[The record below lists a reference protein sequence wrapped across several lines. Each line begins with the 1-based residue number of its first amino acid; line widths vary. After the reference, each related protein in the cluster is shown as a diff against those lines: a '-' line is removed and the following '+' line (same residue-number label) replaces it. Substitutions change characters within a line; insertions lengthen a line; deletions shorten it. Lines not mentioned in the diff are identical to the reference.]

1 MQTYLFFKRI
11 AIKLYIIY
19 LVVDNKIYERDS
31 KNIKVTFS
39 VILSNFFA
47 PISQILEVLN
57 LLSWRYHWLLRKR
70 IFEHCCKENLVVFTA
85 ALIILFSFQSLNNM
99 RYMFFVEECVKGI
112 GKTWQNYPFS
122 RAVSPPAGRFEER
135 PTNLPTNPP
144 WRSRACLVPRRLSL
158 DENVRAKEGGKET
171 TGEWR
176 LYPSHGHL
184 RFITSH
190 SRFALASSKRS
201 AWGGG
206 WFCLE
211 CWYVRKYFLRAWPAT
226 QPKNT

>member
-70 IFEHCCKENLVVFTA
+70 IFERWCKENLVVFTA
-85 ALIILFSFQSLNNM
+85 ALIILLSFQTLNNM
-99 RYMFFVEECVKGI
+99 RYIFFVDECVKGI
-112 GKTWQNYPFS
+112 GKTWQKYPFS
-122 RAVSPPAGRFEER
+122 RAVFPSSRQIWRMTHQLTHQPPTHPDEVVPASYPDVSLSMKMCAQRKAGRR
-135 PTNLPTNPP
+135 QRVSDVCTLPMVT
-144 WRSRACLVPRRLSL
+144 C
-158 DENVRAKEGGKET
+158 
-171 TGEWR
+171 
-176 LYPSHGHL
+176 
-184 RFITSH
+184 
-190 SRFALASSKRS
+190 ASSPVTRVSRS
-201 AWGGG
+201 SLANEAPEEQAD
-206 WFCLE
+206 F
-211 CWYVRKYFLRAWPAT
+211 V
-226 QPKNT
+226 

>member
-70 IFEHCCKENLVVFTA
+70 IFEHWCKENLVVFTA
-85 ALIILFSFQSLNNM
+85 ALIILLSFQTLNNM
-99 RYMFFVEECVKGI
+99 RYIFFVEECVKGI
-112 GKTWQNYPFS
+112 GKTWENYPFS
-122 RAVSPPAGRFEER
+122 RAVFPSSRQIWR
-135 PTNLPTNPP
+135 TTHQLTPTNPP

-171 TGEWR
+171 TSEWR
-176 LYPSHGHL
+176 RYPSHGHL

-201 AWGGG
+201 TWGGG

-211 CWYVRKYFLRAWPAT
+211 CWYVR
-226 QPKNT
+226 

>member
-47 PISQILEVLN
+47 PISQLLEVLN

-70 IFEHCCKENLVVFTA
+70 IFEHWCKENLVVFTA
-85 ALIILFSFQSLNNM
+85 ALIILLSFQSLNNM

-112 GKTWQNYPFS
+112 GKTWENYPFS
-122 RAVSPPAGRFEER
+122 RAVFPSSRQIWRTTHQLTQQPTLTKSCLPRTQTSLSRWKCARKGRREGDNGWVTSVPF
-135 PTNLPTNPP
+135 P
-144 WRSRACLVPRRLSL
+144 WSLALHHQSLAFRARL
-158 DENVRAKEGGKET
+158 
-171 TGEWR
+171 
-176 LYPSHGHL
+176 
-184 RFITSH
+184 
-190 SRFALASSKRS
+190 
-201 AWGGG
+201 
-206 WFCLE
+206 
-211 CWYVRKYFLRAWPAT
+211 
-226 QPKNT
+226 